1 MGAAPIILFGGTQI
15 VDIMIERG
23 VGIKRRPI
31 EIYVDQLEALFEG
44 Q

>member
-23 VGIKRRPI
+23 VGIERRPI
-31 EIYVDQLEALFEG
+31 EIYEDQLEALFEG